1 MARCGNRFII
11 LVAVAVCCSFAVANA
26 PQSAWVCPG
35 SWERGNLLSDASV
48 CK

>member
-11 LVAVAVCCSFAVANA
+11 LVGCCSFGTGW
-26 PQSAWVCPG
+26 QSAWVAPQ
-35 SWERGNLLSDASV
+35 RGNLLSDASM